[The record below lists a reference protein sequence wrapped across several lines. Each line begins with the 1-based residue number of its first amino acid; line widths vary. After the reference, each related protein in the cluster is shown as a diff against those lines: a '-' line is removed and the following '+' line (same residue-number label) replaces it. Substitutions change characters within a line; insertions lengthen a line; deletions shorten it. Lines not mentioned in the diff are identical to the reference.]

1 MVKQDFTITKYEVRD
16 IRFPTSQHLDGSD
29 AMNKDP
35 DYSAAYVIFYTDSA
49 IEGHGMTFTCG
60 RGTEVCC
67 SAIEALAVKFIGKKL
82 SELTAD
88 MRATHRICTGDSQL
102 RWIGPEKG
110 AIHLAT
116 GAVINAVWDLWAKA
130 EEKPLWKLVVDLTP
144 EEFVQCIDFRYITDA
159 VTPEKA
165 IKMLRENE
173 ATKATRE
180 AEMREK
186 GYPAYT
192 TSAGW
197 LGKLVVKK
205 GGIDILN
212 GEIAGYSDDK
222 VRRLCREAKEQ
233 GFTHFKQKVGGDK
246 EADIRR
252 AALIRE
258 EIGDDAV
265 LMMDANQVWDVNE
278 AISWM
283 EDLLQFKPHFIEE
296 PTSPDDV
303 LGHAT
308 IRKALYPR
316 TRVATGEHIQNR
328 IIFKQLF
335 QANAIDF
342 CQIDSCRVA
351 GVNEI
356 LAILLMA
363 KKFNIPVCPHAGGVG
378 LCEYVQHLSLI
389 DYICVSATTEGRV
402 LEYVDHLH
410 EHFLDPVVM
419 KNGRYMTPTLPG
431 YSIQMKRQSIE
442 DYTFPTGK
450 IHKELANKS

>member
-159 VTPEKA
+159 VTPEEA

-173 ATKATRE
+173 ATKLLVKLKCVKRDILHIPHQLVGLATVMTRCVVC
-180 AEMREK
+180 
-186 GYPAYT
+186 
-192 TSAGW
+192 
-197 LGKLVVKK
+197 VVKPR
-205 GGIDILN
+205 N
-212 GEIAGYSDDK
+212 K
-222 VRRLCREAKEQ
+222 V
-233 GFTHFKQKVGGDK
+233 
-246 EADIRR
+246 
-252 AALIRE
+252 
-258 EIGDDAV
+258 
-265 LMMDANQVWDVNE
+265 
-278 AISWM
+278 S
-283 EDLLQFKPHFIEE
+283 
-296 PTSPDDV
+296 
-303 LGHAT
+303 
-308 IRKALYPR
+308 
-316 TRVATGEHIQNR
+316 
-328 IIFKQLF
+328 
-335 QANAIDF
+335 
-342 CQIDSCRVA
+342 
-351 GVNEI
+351 
-356 LAILLMA
+356 
-363 KKFNIPVCPHAGGVG
+363 
-378 LCEYVQHLSLI
+378 
-389 DYICVSATTEGRV
+389 
-402 LEYVDHLH
+402 
-410 EHFLDPVVM
+410 
-419 KNGRYMTPTLPG
+419 PTL
-431 YSIQMKRQSIE
+431 SKRWAVTRKLIFVVQ
-442 DYTFPTGK
+442 P
-450 IHKELANKS
+450 

>member
-1 MVKQDFTITKYEVRD
+1 MVTITKYEIFD
-16 IRFPTSQHLDGSD
+16 IRFPTSKFLDGSD

-35 DYSAAYVIFYTDSA
+35 DYSAAYVIFHTDAS

-67 SAIEALAVKFIGKKL
+67 SAIEALAGKFVHKTL
-82 SELTAD
+82 EELVID
-88 MRATHRICTGDSQL
+88 MRATLQVCTGDSQL

-110 AIHLAT
+110 VIHLAT
-116 GAVINAVWDLWAKA
+116 AAVINAIWDLWAKV
-130 EEKPLWKLVVDLTP
+130 ENKPVWKLVVDMTP

-159 VTPEKA
+159 ITPEESIELLRQNEPTKA
-165 IKMLRENE
+165 IREE
-173 ATKATRE
+173 
-180 AEMREK
+180 EMRQK

-197 LGKLVVKK
+197 LG
-205 GGIDILN
+205 
-212 GEIAGYSDDK
+212 YSDEK
-222 VRRLCREAKEQ
+222 VRQLCREARSQ
-233 GFTHFKQKVGGDK
+233 GFTHFKQKVGSDK
-246 EADIRR
+246 LADIRR
-252 AALIRE
+252 ATLIRE
-258 EIGDDAV
+258 EIGYDSV
-265 LMMDANQVWDVNE
+265 LMMDANQIWGVDE
-278 AISWM
+278 AIAWM
-283 EDLLQFKPHFIEE
+283 QDLLPFKPLFIEE

-351 GVNEI
+351 SVNEI

-363 KKFNIPVCPHAGGVG
+363 KKFNVPVCPHAGGVG

-389 DYICVSATTEGRV
+389 DYICVSATTEDRV

-419 KNGRYMTPTLPG
+419 QNGRYQVPLVPG
-431 YSIQMKRQSIE
+431 YSIQMKKSSIK
-442 DYTFPTGK
+442 DYSFPDGK
-450 IHKELANKS
+450 IHQNLV

>member
-1 MVKQDFTITKYEVRD
+1 MVKQDYTITKYEVRD
-16 IRFPTSQHLDGSD
+16 IRFPTSRHLDGSD

-49 IEGHGMTFTCG
+49 LEGHGMTFTCG

-67 SAIEALAVKFIGKKL
+67 SAIEALSGKFIGKKL

-116 GAVINAVWDLWAKA
+116 GAVINAIWDLWAKA
-130 EEKPLWKLVVDLTP
+130 EEKPVWKLVADMTP

-159 VTPEKA
+159 ITPEEA
-165 IKMLRENE
+165 IKILRANE
-173 ATKATRE
+173 SGKAERE
-180 AEMREK
+180 AEMRAK

-197 LGKLVVKK
+197 L
-205 GGIDILN
+205 
-212 GEIAGYSDDK
+212 GYSDDK
-222 VRRLCREAKEQ
+222 VRRLCREAKAQ
-233 GFTHFKQKVGGDK
+233 GFTHFKQKVGSDK
-246 EADIRR
+246 DSDIRR
-252 AALIRE
+252 ARLIRE
-258 EIGDDAV
+258 EIGYDSV

-278 AISWM
+278 AIEWM
-283 EDLLQFKPHFIEE
+283 EDLLEFKPHFIEE

-308 IRKALYPR
+308 IRKALFPR

-335 QANAIDF
+335 QAEAIDF

-410 EHFLDPVVM
+410 EHFLEPVVM
-419 KNGRYMTPTLPG
+419 ANGRYMAPLAPG
-431 YSIQMKRQSIE
+431 YSIQMKRSSIE
-442 DYTFPTGK
+442 EYTFPTGR
-450 IHKELANKS
+450 IHKELADLSRS

>member
-1 MVKQDFTITKYEVRD
+1 MTTETSSYTNVIITRYEVRD
-16 IRFPTSQHLDGSD
+16 IRFPTSKHLDGSD

-35 DYSAAYVIFYTDSA
+35 DYSAAYVIFYTNTSVA
-49 IEGHGMTFTCG
+49 GHGMTFTCG

-67 SAIEALAVKFIGKKL
+67 SAIEALAKKFLNKSLGT
-82 SELTAD
+82 LTAD

-110 AIHLAT
+110 VIHLAT
-116 GAVINAVWDLWAKA
+116 AAVINAIWDLWAKC
-130 EEKPLWKLVVDLTP
+130 ENKPLWKLIVDMTP
-144 EEFVQCIDFRYITDA
+144 EQFVQCIDFKYITDA
-159 VTPEKA
+159 ITPQEALDILKA
-165 IKMLRENE
+165 NLDSKLQREQY
-173 ATKATRE
+173 
-180 AEMREK
+180 MRDN

-197 LGKLVVKK
+197 LG
-205 GGIDILN
+205 
-212 GEIAGYSDDK
+212 YSDEK
-222 VRRLCREAKEQ
+222 VRRLCREAKAQ
-233 GFTHFKQKVGGDK
+233 GFTYFKQKVGGDK
-246 EADIRR
+246 QSDIRR

-258 EIGDDAV
+258 EIGDSGV
-265 LMMDANQVWDVNE
+265 LMMDANQIWDVQE
-278 AISWM
+278 AIDWM
-283 EDLLQFKPHFIEE
+283 QDLLPFKPLFIEE

-308 IRKALYPR
+308 IRKALLPH
-316 TRVATGEHIQNR
+316 TKVATGEHIQNR

-335 QANAIDF
+335 QAQAIDY

-363 KKFNIPVCPHAGGVG
+363 KKFNIPVVPHAGGVG

-389 DYICVSATTEGRV
+389 DYICVSATLDDRV

-410 EHFLDPVVM
+410 EHFVHPVVINN
-419 KNGRYMTPTLPG
+419 KGCYVAPLAPG
-431 YSIQMKRQSIE
+431 YSIEMKQQSID
-442 DYTFPTGK
+442 DYTFPTGRV
-450 IHKELANKS
+450 HREDTN

>member
-1 MVKQDFTITKYEVRD
+1 MKDCTITKYEVRD
-16 IRFPTSQHLDGSD
+16 IRFPTSLHLDGSD

-35 DYSAAYVIFYTDSA
+35 DYSAAYVIFYTDSDM
-49 IEGHGMTFTCG
+49 EGHGMTFTCG

-67 SAIEALAVKFIGKKL
+67 SAIEALSVKFIGQKL
-82 SELTAD
+82 SDLAAD
-88 MRATHRICTGDSQL
+88 MCATHRICTGDSQL

-116 GAVINAVWDLWAKA
+116 GAVINAIWDLWAKA
-130 EEKPLWKLVVDLTP
+130 EGKPLWKLIADMTP
-144 EEFVQCIDFRYITDA
+144 EEFVRCIDFRYITDA
-159 VTPEKA
+159 VTPEEA
-165 IKMLRENE
+165 IQMLSKNA
-173 ATKATRE
+173 ATKAERE
-180 AEMREK
+180 QEMREK

-197 LGKLVVKK
+197 LG
-205 GGIDILN
+205 
-212 GEIAGYSDDK
+212 YSDDK
-222 VRRLCREAKEQ
+222 VRRLCQEAKAQ
-233 GFTHFKQKVGGDK
+233 GFTYFKQKVGGDRQQ
-246 EADIRR
+246 DIRR
-252 AALIRE
+252 AALIRG
-258 EIGDDAV
+258 EIGDDCV
-265 LMMDANQVWDVNE
+265 LMMDANQVWEVNE

-283 EDLLQFKPHFIEE
+283 EDLLPFKPLFIEE

-335 QANAIDF
+335 QAQAIDF
-342 CQIDSCRVA
+342 CQIDACRVA
-351 GVNEI
+351 GVNEV

-410 EHFLDPVVM
+410 EHFLEPCVM
-419 KNGRYMTPTLPG
+419 SKGRYLAPLAPG
-431 YSIQMKRQSIE
+431 YSIQMKRESIE
-442 DYTFPTGK
+442 DYTFPSGRV
-450 IHKELANKS
+450 HKELAAKKQ

>member
-1 MVKQDFTITKYEVRD
+1 MVNQDITITSYEVRD
-16 IRFPTSQHLDGSD
+16 IRFPTSKHLDGSD

-35 DYSAAYVIFYTDSA
+35 DYSAAYVIFYTDSD

-67 SAIEALAVKFIGKKL
+67 SAIEALSVKFVNKKL
-82 SELTAD
+82 SELTVD
-88 MRATHRICTGDSQL
+88 MRATHQICTGDSQL

-116 GAVINAVWDLWAKA
+116 GAVINAIWDLWAKA
-130 EEKPLWKLVVDLTP
+130 EKKPVWKLVADMTP
-144 EEFVQCIDFRYITDA
+144 EQFVQSIDFRYITDA
-159 VTPEKA
+159 ITPEEA
-165 IKMLRENE
+165 LEILREN
-173 ATKATRE
+173 APTKAIRE
-180 AEMREK
+180 AEMRAK

-197 LGKLVVKK
+197 L
-205 GGIDILN
+205 
-212 GEIAGYSDDK
+212 GYSDDK

-233 GFTHFKQKVGGDK
+233 GFTHFKQKVGSDK
-246 EADIRR
+246 ASDIRR
-252 AALIRE
+252 AALIRS
-258 EIGDDAV
+258 EIGYDSV
-265 LMMDANQVWDVNE
+265 LMMDANQVWDVKE
-278 AISWM
+278 AIDWM
-283 EDLLQFKPHFIEE
+283 EDLLPYKPLFIEE

-328 IIFKQLF
+328 VIFKQLF

-342 CQIDSCRVA
+342 CQIDSCRVG

-389 DYICVSATTEGRV
+389 DYICVSASTEGRV

-410 EHFLDPVVM
+410 EHFLEPVVM
-419 KNGRYMTPTLPG
+419 NNGRYVAPLASG
-431 YSIQMKRQSIE
+431 YSIQMKRESIE

-450 IHKELANKS
+450 VHRDA